1 MSNYGYMKENGITPI
16 DNRWTFGR
24 EITLNDGSIVTGYEG
39 AQSTSNDNVEIIGD
53 AKAFSNWMKENTPQ
67 EKDI

>member
-53 AKAFSNWMKENTPQ
+53 AKAFSNWMKENTPR